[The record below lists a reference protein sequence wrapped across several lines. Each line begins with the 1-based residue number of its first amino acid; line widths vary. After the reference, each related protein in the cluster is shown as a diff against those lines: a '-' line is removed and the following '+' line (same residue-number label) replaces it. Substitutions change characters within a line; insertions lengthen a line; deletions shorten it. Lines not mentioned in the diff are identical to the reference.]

1 MNAPVKNKVY
11 LAALTLA
18 VSSNLTLAQS
28 QSPIQ
33 SAARPY
39 ALDIIDTVKVA
50 GSDASS
56 ANFQSN
62 ILPGMLE
69 AINLNLSESSS
80 VNDLSSISLDPGKLV
95 LGYDSN
101 IRVYFLGEG
110 AGYRNSLGF
119 STTGGTPLS
128 ADASLIFPDAS
139 ANTGYGGNGTTTRSS
154 SAPLL
159 AGDFVDL
166 GSFTSGTSLDF
177 FLIANGATGGKQF
190 FSTTQTANS
199 DGIVHAVSLAQNGSA
214 YLIIGFEDVLKGGD
228 KDYNDLVFAV
238 EIGRK
243 NVEHLV
249 RLSAP
254 EPSLAIGS
262 ALAGMALFGMRR
274 RRNRC

>member
-1 MNAPVKNKVY
+1 VKSKVY
-11 LAALTLA
+11 LSALTFA
-18 VSSNLTLAQS
+18 ASSTLMLAQTA
-28 QSPIQ
+28 SPIQ

-39 ALDIIDTVKVA
+39 GLSIVNTVQVA

-56 ANFQSN
+56 ATFQSDV
-62 ILPGMLE
+62 LPGMLD
-69 AINLNLSESSS
+69 AINLNLSESAS
-80 VNDLSSISLDPGKLV
+80 VSDLSSISLDPGKLV

-101 IRVYFLGEG
+101 VRVYFLGEG

-119 STTGGTPLS
+119 TTSGNSPLS
-128 ADASLIFPDAS
+128 PDAKLIFPDAS
-139 ANTGYGGNGTTTRSS
+139 ANTGYGGNGSSVRST
-154 SAPLL
+154 SAPVL

-166 GSFTSGTSLDF
+166 GSFTAGTNLDF
-177 FLIANGATGGKQF
+177 FLIANGATGGRQF
-190 FSTTQTANS
+190 FSTNQAANS
-199 DGIVHAVSLAQNGSA
+199 DGIIHAVSLAQNGSA

-238 EIGRK
+238 EIGRQ

-262 ALAGMALFGMRR
+262 ALAGVAMFGARR
-274 RRNRC
+274 RRSRF